1 MTKQDLID
9 RLQARGQEQEKLW
22 AEADRIRKETL
33 GEAVHLR
40 GIIELS
46 NYCVRNCVYCGL
58 RRDNR
63 RLLRYRM
70 SVEEI
75 LQAARIGTAAGY

>member
-40 GIIELS
+40 
-46 NYCVRNCVYCGL
+46 V
-58 RRDNR
+58 
-63 RLLRYRM
+63 
-70 SVEEI
+70 
-75 LQAARIGTAAGY
+75 